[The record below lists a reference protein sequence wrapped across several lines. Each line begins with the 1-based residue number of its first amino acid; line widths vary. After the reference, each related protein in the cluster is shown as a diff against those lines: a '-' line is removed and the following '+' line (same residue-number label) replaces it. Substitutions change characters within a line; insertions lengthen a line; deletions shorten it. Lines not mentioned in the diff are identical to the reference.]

1 MVAGGDAGDGQ
12 ARGEAAR
19 LAIEFAV
26 GDRRTEMLDGDVIG
40 ATSGVV
46 LEGVVDE
53 VVRGCDA
60 GAKTEALEQHLVG
73 RRQVDEGA
81 AIYTE
86 RHGDLSWVG
95 GDRA

>member
-1 MVAGGDAGDGQ
+1 
-12 ARGEAAR
+12 
-19 LAIEFAV
+19 
-26 GDRRTEMLDGDVIG
+26 MLDGDVIG
-40 ATSGVV
+40 PTSGVV

-60 GAKTEALEQHLVG
+60 GAKTEALGPLIG

-86 RHGDLSWVG
+86 GHGDLSWVG